1 MDIEELRQRAIA
13 GQLTPLEIGLVKE
26 HLHAPHAAAVRRMA
40 AAVAGDY
47 LAATSE
53 ATLMLELVRIAED
66 GTDEIGADAAR
77 ALARA
82 TGYHGK
88 PVEIDL

>member
-1 MDIEELRQRAIA
+1 MDIEELRQRARS
-13 GQLTPLEIGLVKE
+13 GDLTTLEVGLVRE
-26 HLHAPHAAAVRRMA
+26 HLRAPHAAAVRRMA

-47 LAATSE
+47 LAVTSE
-53 ATLMLELVRIAED
+53 ATLLLELVRIAED
-66 GTDEIGADAAR
+66 AGDEIGADAAR

-88 PVEIDL
+88 PVQIDL